1 MSNKTDAVVRPFKAT
16 KLKRVTPVPSDIEI
30 AQASELKHIT
40 TIAEELGLNPEEL
53 EQYGPYKAKV
63 KLEVLERLKGIPNG
77 KYIDVTAITPTPLGE
92 GKTTTTVGLSQAL
105 GAHLNKRVITCI
117 RQPSQG
123 PTFGIKGGGA
133 GGGYSQVIPMDEFNL
148 HLTGDIHAITA
159 ANNLLAAAIDARMF
173 HESTQ
178 SDQRLFENLFPK
190 DKQGKRHFSVGMQH
204 RKRKLGIET
213 DDPDQMTEEQ
223 KSKFVRLDI
232 DPDSITWKR
241 VIDTNDRFLRGITV
255 GEGPDEKGHTR
266 KTGFD
271 ITVASEIMAI
281 LALTTDLRD
290 MRERF
295 GRIVIGTS
303 KSGEAVDAN
312 DIGVAGALNVLM
324 KDAIKPNILQTLE
337 GTPVFV
343 HAGPFANIAHGNSS
357 ILADKI
363 ALKLADYVVT
373 ESGFGADM
381 GMEKFFDIKCRYS
394 GLVPDV
400 VVLVAT
406 VRALKMHGGGAKVVA
421 GKPLDRAYTEENLG
435 LLEAGLPNMLH
446 HIKIAKKY
454 GVPVVVAV
462 NKFYTDTDAEL
473 ALVRKAAVEQGG
485 AFDAVVSEHWEF
497 GGEGAVDLAKAVIA
511 ASEQPHEFKF
521 LYPIEATIKEKIETI
536 AKEIYN
542 ADGVDY
548 TPEAEARIAD
558 YERLGFGNST
568 ICMAKTHLSIS
579 HDAAWKGV
587 PSGYRLPIS
596 DIRASVGAGFLYPLV
611 GEMRTMPGLS
621 TRPAYFDVD
630 LDPDTGEVLGL
641 F

>member
-1 MSNKTDAVVRPFKAT
+1 MSNKSDAVVRPFKAT

-40 TIAEELGLNPEEL
+40 TIAEELGLLPDEL

-63 KLEVLERLKGIPNG
+63 KLEVLNRLKDIPNG

-123 PTFGIKGGGA
+123 PTFGIKGGAA

-303 KSGEAVDAN
+303 KNGEAVDAN

-421 GKPLDRAYTEENLG
+421 GKPLDRAYTEENLE

-473 ALVRKAAVEQGG
+473 ALVRKAAVEQGN

-497 GGEGAVDLAKAVIA
+497 GGEGAVKLAEAVIA
-511 ASEQPHEFKF
+511 ASEEKHDFKF
-521 LYPIEATIKEKIETI
+521 LYPLEASIKEKIEAI

-548 TPEAEARIAD
+548 SPEAEARISD

-579 HDAAWKGV
+579 HDPNWKGV
-587 PSGYRLPIS
+587 PSGYILPVS

>member
-1 MSNKTDAVVRPFKAT
+1 MG
-16 KLKRVTPVPSDIEI
+16 E
-30 AQASELKHIT
+30 
-40 TIAEELGLNPEEL
+40 
-53 EQYGPYKAKV
+53 
-63 KLEVLERLKGIPNG
+63 KLEPGLIFTVEPMINAG
-77 KYIDVTAITPTPLGE
+77 KRE
-92 GKTTTTVGLSQAL
+92 
-105 GAHLNKRVITCI
+105 I
-117 RQPSQG
+117 RQ
-123 PTFGIKGGGA
+123 
-133 GGGYSQVIPMDEFNL
+133 
-148 HLTGDIHAITA
+148 
-159 ANNLLAAAIDARMF
+159 
-173 HESTQ
+173 
-178 SDQRLFENLFPK
+178 
-190 DKQGKRHFSVGMQH
+190 
-204 RKRKLGIET
+204 
-213 DDPDQMTEEQ
+213 
-223 KSKFVRLDI
+223 
-232 DPDSITWKR
+232 
-241 VIDTNDRFLRGITV
+241 
-255 GEGPDEKGHTR
+255 
-266 KTGFD
+266 
-271 ITVASEIMAI
+271 
-281 LALTTDLRD
+281 
-290 MRERF
+290 
-295 GRIVIGTS
+295 
-303 KSGEAVDAN
+303 
-312 DIGVAGALNVLM
+312 
-324 KDAIKPNILQTLE
+324 
-337 GTPVFV
+337 
-343 HAGPFANIAHGNSS
+343 
-357 ILADKI
+357 LADGWTVVTRDHSLSAQWEHTI
-363 ALKLADYVVT
+363 MVT

>member
-1 MSNKTDAVVRPFKAT
+1 MSTNPNAVIRPFKAT
-16 KLKRVTPVPSDIEI
+16 KLKRITPVPSDIEI
-30 AQASELKHIT
+30 AQASELKYIT
-40 TIAEELGLNPEEL
+40 TIAEELGLLPEEL

-63 KLEVLERLKGIPNG
+63 KLDILERLKDAPNG

-105 GAHLNKRVITCI
+105 GAQLNKRVITCI

-123 PTFGIKGGGA
+123 PTFGIKGGAA

-204 RKRKLGIET
+204 RKRKLGIES

-232 DPDSITWKR
+232 DPETITWKR

-303 KSGEAVDAN
+303 HKGDAVDAN
-312 DIGVAGALNVLM
+312 DIGVAGALTVLM
-324 KDAIKPNILQTLE
+324 KDAIKPNLLQTLE

-381 GMEKFFDIKCRYS
+381 GMEKFFNIKCRFS

-406 VRALKMHGGGAKVVA
+406 IRALKMHGGGAKVVA
-421 GKPLDRAYTEENLG
+421 GKPLDRAYIEENLK

-446 HIKIAKKY
+446 HIKIARKF

-462 NKFYTDTDAEL
+462 NKFFTDTDAEVE
-473 ALVRKAAVEQGG
+473 LVRKAAVTQGG

-497 GGEGAVDLAKAVIA
+497 GGEGAVKLAEAVIA
-511 ASEQPHEFKF
+511 ASNEEHDFKF
-521 LYPIEATIKEKIETI
+521 LYPLEASIKEKIEAI
-536 AKEIYN
+536 ATEIYG

-548 TPEAEARIAD
+548 SPDAEARIAD

-568 ICMAKTHLSIS
+568 ICMAKTHLSLS
-579 HDAAWKGV
+579 HDPALKGV
-587 PSGYRLPIS
+587 PKGFRIPVS
-596 DIRASVGAGFLYPLV
+596 DIRASVGAGFLYPIL

-630 LDPDTGEVLGL
+630 LDPDTGEVKGL

>member
-1 MSNKTDAVVRPFKAT
+1 MSNQSKAVGRPFKAT
-16 KLKRVTPVPSDIEI
+16 KLNRLSPVPSDIDI
-30 AQASELKHIT
+30 AKAAELKHIT
-40 TIAEELGLNPEEL
+40 LIAEELGLLPEEL

-63 KLEVLERLKGIPNG
+63 KLEVLDRLKDVPNG

-105 GAHLNKRVITCI
+105 GAQLNKRVITCI

-123 PTFGIKGGGA
+123 PTFGIKGGAA

-173 HESTQ
+173 HESNQ
-178 SDQRLFENLFPK
+178 ADDRLFANLFPK
-190 DKQGKRHFSVGMQH
+190 DKEGKRHFSIGMQH

-213 DDPDQMTEEQ
+213 DNPDQMTEEQ
-223 KSKFVRLDI
+223 KSAFVRLDI

-241 VIDTNDRFLRGITV
+241 VIDTNDRFLRGITI
-255 GEGPDEKGHTR
+255 GEGPDEKGRTR

-295 GRIVIGTS
+295 GRIVIGTNR
-303 KSGEAVDAN
+303 KGEAIDAN
-312 DIGVAGALNVLM
+312 DIGVAGALTVLM

-363 ALKLADYVVT
+363 ALKLADYVIT

-394 GLVPDV
+394 GLIPDV

-406 VRALKMHGGGAKVVA
+406 IRALKMHGGGPKVTA
-421 GKPLDRAYTEENLG
+421 GKPLDRAYIDENLE

-462 NKFYTDTDAEL
+462 NKFFTDTDAEL
-473 ALVRKAAVEQGG
+473 ELVRKAAVEQGG
-485 AFDAVVSEHWEF
+485 AVDAVVSEHWEF
-497 GGEGAVDLAKAVIA
+497 GGEGAVKLAEAVIK
-511 ASEQPHEFKF
+511 ASELPNDFKF
-521 LYPIEATIKEKIETI
+521 LYPLEASIKEKIETI

-548 TPEAEARIAD
+548 SPEAETRIAA
-558 YERLGFGNST
+558 YERLGFGDST

-579 HDAAWKGV
+579 HDPNLKGV
-587 PSGYRLPIS
+587 PAGYRLPVS
-596 DIRASVGAGFLYPLV
+596 DVRASVGAGFLYPLL

-630 LDPDTGEVLGL
+630 LDPDSGEVLGL

>member
-1 MSNKTDAVVRPFKAT
+1 MSTNPNAVVRPFKAT
-16 KLKRVTPVPSDIEI
+16 KLKRITPVPSDIEI

-40 TIAEELGLNPEEL
+40 TIAEELGLLPEEL

-63 KLEVLERLKGIPNG
+63 KLDILERLKDAPNG

-105 GAHLNKRVITCI
+105 GAQLNKRVITCI

-123 PTFGIKGGGA
+123 PTFGIKGGAA

-204 RKRKLGIET
+204 RKRKLGIES

-232 DPDSITWKR
+232 DPETITWKR

-303 KSGEAVDAN
+303 HKGEAVDAN
-312 DIGVAGALNVLM
+312 DIGVAGALTVLM
-324 KDAIKPNILQTLE
+324 KDAIKPNLLQTLE

-381 GMEKFFDIKCRYS
+381 GMEKFFNIKCRFS

-406 VRALKMHGGGAKVVA
+406 IRALKMHGGGAKVIA
-421 GKPLDRAYTEENLG
+421 GKPLDRAYIEENLK

-446 HIKIAKKY
+446 HIKIARKF

-462 NKFYTDTDAEL
+462 NKFFTDTDAEVE
-473 ALVRKAAVEQGG
+473 LVRKAAVTQGG

-497 GGEGAVDLAKAVIA
+497 GGEGAVKLAEAVIA
-511 ASEQPHEFKF
+511 ASNEEHDFKF
-521 LYPIEATIKEKIETI
+521 LYPLEASIKEKIEAI
-536 AKEIYN
+536 ATEIYG

-548 TPEAEARIAD
+548 SPDAEARIAD

-568 ICMAKTHLSIS
+568 ICMAKTHLSLS
-579 HDAAWKGV
+579 HDPALKGV
-587 PSGYRLPIS
+587 PKGFRIPVS
-596 DIRASVGAGFLYPLV
+596 DIRASVGAGFLYPIL

-630 LDPDTGEVLGL
+630 LDPDTGEVKGL